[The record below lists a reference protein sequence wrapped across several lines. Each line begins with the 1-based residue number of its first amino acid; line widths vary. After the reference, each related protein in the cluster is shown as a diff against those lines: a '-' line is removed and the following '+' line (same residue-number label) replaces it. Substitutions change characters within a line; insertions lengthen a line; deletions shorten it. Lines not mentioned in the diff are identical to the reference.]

1 MLNFDWLLSSGFC
14 FKKRAWPASQTRN
27 RVQIDSSSLNC
38 THFYKLDVFWGGSNF
53 TFSATLEKNFMGPNS

>member
-27 RVQIDSSSLNC
+27 HDQIDSSSLNC

-53 TFSATLEKNFMGPNS
+53 TFYAARQIFLC

>member
-14 FKKRAWPASQTRN
+14 FKKRAWPTSQTHN

-38 THFYKLDVFWGGSNF
+38 THFYELDVFWGGSNF
-53 TFSATLEKNFMGPNS
+53 TFPVAPKKNFMRPNS